1 MSDSE
6 RPARRVAEDAPRVK
20 PQARSGRAPWPLR
33 MLGVLAVLIGA
44 AAASVLL
51 LAAIALAVAYPNLPE
66 ISGLTDYQ
74 PKLPMRVL
82 SADGVLLG
90 EFGEERRD
98 FTPIAEIPKV
108 MRQAVLA
115 AEDARFYEHG
125 GVDFKGVLRAGLAN
139 FSGLGAQGASTI
151 TIQVARNFYLST
163 EKTLSRKF
171 YEALLDRLGAS
182 CDEAS
187 SGPASSDAASSPAS
201 AKPA

>member
-74 PKLPMRVL
+74 PKLPKRVL

-90 EFGEERRD
+90 
-98 FTPIAEIPKV
+98 
-108 MRQAVLA
+108 
-115 AEDARFYEHG
+115 
-125 GVDFKGVLRAGLAN
+125 
-139 FSGLGAQGASTI
+139 
-151 TIQVARNFYLST
+151 
-163 EKTLSRKF
+163 
-171 YEALLDRLGAS
+171 
-182 CDEAS
+182 
-187 SGPASSDAASSPAS
+187 
-201 AKPA
+201 